1 MMSKCQPRDTMS
13 SVVIAATE
21 QMLMQTGESCA
32 HFATERL
39 IPQLEAQGLIEI
51 GTEGVTAETYIR
63 WRSRCIKRT
72 ERVITG
78 ETSMPADWVIT
89 WMSALS
95 EPYKG
100 KCQQKL
106 AALQDLMWIRLPS
119 YTLHSTKSIEA
130 EIDEITRKFGEVLMH
145 AEPAHDGVYD
155 CKDDKH
161 ALSKLQNRLFEL
173 CAYIKREIG
182 NIESATG
189 ISPDVIQLAAQSPL
203 RATTRGH

>member
-1 MMSKCQPRDTMS
+1 
-13 SVVIAATE
+13 
-21 QMLMQTGESCA
+21 MLTQTGESCA

-39 IPQLEAQGLIEI
+39 IPQLEAQGLIDI

-78 ETSMPADWVIT
+78 ETPMPADWVIT
-89 WMSALS
+89 WMSVLS

-130 EIDEITRKFGEVLMH
+130 EIDEITIKFGEVLMH
-145 AEPAHDGVYD
+145 AEPAHNGVYD
-155 CKDDKH
+155 CHDDKY

-173 CAYIKREIG
+173 CAYIKREIV